1 VVDERHG
8 ARGAPPLSAALGTLL
23 FTLCVPGTVVVLV
36 PWLLTRWSLAPAFL
50 GTAATRVLGVVVI
63 ALATPA
69 FLTFTLR
76 FVREGHGTPAPIAPT
91 RRLVTGGLFRR
102 VRNPGYIAVVSLV
115 AGQALLLASRA
126 LLIYAALLAL
136 VFHVFVV
143 LYEEPTLRRTYGAEY
158 DEYCRR
164 VPRWIP
170 RLHPAEPHDVSAGG
184 AGTSSG
190 R

>member
-1 VVDERHG
+1 M
-8 ARGAPPLSAALGTLL
+8 LGTLL
-23 FTLCVPGTVVVLV
+23 FTLCVPGTVIVLV

-69 FLTFTLR
+69 FVGFLLR

-91 RRLVTGGLFRR
+91 RHLVTGGLFRR
-102 VRNPGYIAVVSLV
+102 VRNPGYIAVLSLI
-115 AGQALLLASRA
+115 AGQALLLGSRA
-126 LLIYAALLAL
+126 LLLYAALLAL
-136 VFHVFVV
+136 AFHVFVV

-158 DEYCRR
+158 DAYCRH

-170 RLHPAEPHDVSAGG
+170 RLHPG
-184 AGTSSG
+184 APQQVAATGADTKSG
-190 R
+190 